1 MACSSCNKTKP
12 VVNITTAN
20 IVKSIKSTPTIVK
33 VVLNK

>member
-20 IVKSIKSTPTIVK
+20 IVKSINKPPTIVK